1 MVGGRA
7 IVNSLAAINL
17 RLLLLGQFI
26 RLIKDPYIILFYI
39 YMVTGMPCW
48 LSDKPVTL

>member
-26 RLIKDPYIILFYI
+26 ILIKDPYIILFYI
-39 YMVTGMPCW
+39 YLFTGMPCW

>member
-26 RLIKDPYIILFYI
+26 ILIKDLYILF
-39 YMVTGMPCW
+39 
-48 LSDKPVTL
+48 SDVS